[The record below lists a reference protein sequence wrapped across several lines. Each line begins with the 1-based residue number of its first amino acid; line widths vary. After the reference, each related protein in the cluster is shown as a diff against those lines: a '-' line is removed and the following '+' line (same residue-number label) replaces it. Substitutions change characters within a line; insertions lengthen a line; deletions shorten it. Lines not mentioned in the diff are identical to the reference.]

1 MLKRRVR
8 EIDLQ
13 APSRIVERGD
23 IDATAMF
30 PLAIALRFVTAAG
43 IVAERLWSNAAMS
56 STRHKIS
63 DRARERVWAQKE
75 EPSYTKATQKSGA
88 RFAGLYG

>member
-23 IDATAMF
+23 TDAAAMF
-30 PLAIALRFVTAAG
+30 PLTIALRFVPLLESLQSG
-43 IVAERLWSNAAMS
+43 LWSNAAMS
-56 STRHKIS
+56 SK
-63 DRARERVWAQKE
+63 
-75 EPSYTKATQKSGA
+75 
-88 RFAGLYG
+88 